1 MSDTI
6 PSAEV
11 NIEEIMQQI
20 RQQILAKRLATAPD
34 GRSPIRIAGKHLP
47 ADFYEHLYQAGLVY
61 DQIQVPVNVSRIAVP
76 VIGPLLQTIR
86 HKLHEL
92 VIFYVNQLAANQIQM
107 NHHLLQALNILAEEL
122 EKREEESGK

>member
-1 MSDTI
+1 MSDTTA
-6 PSAEV
+6 SAEV

-20 RQQILAKRLATAPD
+20 RQQILEKRLATTPD
-34 GRSPIRIAGKHLP
+34 GRSPIRITGKRLP

-61 DQIQVPVNVSRIAVP
+61 DQIQVPVNVSRISVP
-76 VIGPLLQTIR
+76 LIGPLLQTIR

-107 NHHLLQALNILAEEL
+107 NHHLLQALNILAEEM
-122 EKREEESGK
+122 EKREEEGRK

>member
-1 MSDTI
+1 MSDTTT
-6 PSAEV
+6 SAEV

-20 RQQILAKRLATAPD
+20 RQQILEKRLATAPD

-61 DQIQVPVNVSRIAVP
+61 DQIQVPVNVSRIGIP